1 MRDYINIQADEVT
14 ISKVV
19 DRQQSRTLFSTASQR
34 ACVCVYI
41 FIGTLSRRMAA
52 CKLARLSANTAVV
65 AHRNEFIYVT

>member
-34 ACVCVYI
+34 ACVCIYFYWHLI
-41 FIGTLSRRMAA
+41 TTHGGMQIGQIISEHSSRGA
-52 CKLARLSANTAVV
+52 S
-65 AHRNEFIYVT
+65 E